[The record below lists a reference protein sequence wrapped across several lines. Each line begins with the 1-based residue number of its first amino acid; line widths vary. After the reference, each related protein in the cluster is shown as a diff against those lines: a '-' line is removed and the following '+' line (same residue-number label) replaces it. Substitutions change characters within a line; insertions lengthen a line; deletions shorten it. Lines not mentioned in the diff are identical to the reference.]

1 MDVAMRGRE
10 DGAMAPSPARVL
22 LIEDDL
28 SLREAM
34 VAALTSSGYDVS
46 AAADGLGLEAD
57 IDRYRPDVAILDVG
71 LPRGPDGFD
80 VAAALRRLSSIP
92 FMFVT
97 AADSLDDR
105 LRGFDL
111 GGDDYLVKPFAMS
124 ELLVRLRA
132 LLRRAG
138 RLNSPTLQVRDL
150 IIDEDTRLVRRGDRP
165 IELTKTEFDLL
176 TVLARS
182 PGRVHSKV
190 QLLSLVWGFD
200 QYDPNLV
207 EVHVSALRRKV
218 EVHGPRL
225 IHTER
230 GEGYVVRP

>member
-1 MDVAMRGRE
+1 
-10 DGAMAPSPARVL
+10 MAPSPARVL
-22 LIEDDL
+22 LIEDDR

-46 AAADGLGLEAD
+46 ADADGLGLEAH

-71 LPRGPDGFD
+71 LPRGPDGF
-80 VAAALRRLSSIP
+80 ALAGALRRLSSVP

-132 LLRRAG
+132 VLRRAG
-138 RLNSPTLQVRDL
+138 RLHSPTLQVRDL
-150 IIDEDTRLVRRGDRP
+150 IIDEDTRVVRRGDRP

-176 TVLARS
+176 AVLARA

-218 EVHGPRL
+218 EAHGPRL